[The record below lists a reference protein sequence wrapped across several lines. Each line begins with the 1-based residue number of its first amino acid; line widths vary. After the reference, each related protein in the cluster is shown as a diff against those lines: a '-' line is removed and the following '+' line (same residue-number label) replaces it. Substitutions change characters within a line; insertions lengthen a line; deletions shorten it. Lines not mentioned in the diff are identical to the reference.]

1 MGRRG
6 GTPHRRQNLQ
16 QPIDVDVDSISG
28 KRMHL
33 TGGGLGLPEA
43 KQSELAWQR
52 LPEVSRGH
60 SSDWLKC
67 QLVKD

>member
-6 GTPHRRQNLQ
+6 GTTHRRQNLH

-28 KRMHL
+28 KRVHL

-43 KQSELAWQR
+43 KQSEL
-52 LPEVSRGH
+52 V
-60 SSDWLKC
+60 
-67 QLVKD
+67 